1 MGAGNC
7 PFILKGFFMSSGII
21 GGNVFAIC
29 AVNVT
34 IDIASVAAATTA
46 EQTFTVQGTLPGDF
60 VLVSPASTLNAGLGI
75 VNARVAAVNTVTL
88 RIINATAGALDP
100 ASAVVSLLVF
110 RPESFAGAVTTG

>member
-1 MGAGNC
+1 
-7 PFILKGFFMSSGII
+7 MSSGII
-21 GGNVFAIC
+21 GGNIFAIC
-29 AVNVT
+29 AVQVT

-46 EQTFTVQGTLPGDF
+46 EQTFTVNGTLPGDF
-60 VLVSPASTLNAGLGI
+60 VLVSPASTLNAGLAIAG
-75 VNARVAAVNTVTL
+75 ARVATANTIIL